1 MKENT
6 RQEMAE
12 VVERIKALHP
22 TLEER
27 KEALRTDL
35 GRFPDVETV
44 HTDAAFWKTRILF
57 DAMVKLRLLVENNF
71 HVIETMGVLS
81 LTRYIFE
88 LSVILKNINADGNFV
103 FLYVQKMKRQ
113 ECEHF
118 EEYLR
123 HIEAEIALYKS
134 MWAAEKAAHEK
145 ITAQDLPT
153 GKLTARNSRRM
164 GKKVSQAMK
173 RSSDFIDQS
182 LEFQFALYADDA
194 ARNGYGFQAHLMEQ
208 QVIPHVQEKHE
219 EAKASYETIKL
230 AWKDRIAAFNSNF
243 QKWRWKE
250 MAERVH
256 MEREYDFIY
265 SYTSRLLHALP
276 HSLTTDQKNLEDT
289 EVLMFLKY
297 VEVQMR
303 WIVAFAQ
310 GKTGKRRPH

>member
-1 MKENT
+1 MSEIIG
-6 RQEMAE
+6 
-12 VVERIKALHP
+12 RIKALHP
-22 TLEER
+22 TLER
-27 KEALRTDL
+27 LKEELRANL
-35 GRFPDVETV
+35 ECFPDVETA
-44 HTDAAFWKTRILF
+44 HTEAAYWKTRILF
-57 DAMVKLRLLVENNF
+57 DAAVKLRLFVENNF
-71 HVIETMGVLS
+71 HVIETIGILA

-88 LSVILKNINADGNFV
+88 LTVILKNINADVNFV

-118 EEYLR
+118 EEYAR

-134 MWAAEKAAHEK
+134 MWAAESAAHQK
-145 ITAQDLPT
+145 IIAKDLPT
-153 GKLTARNSRRM
+153 GKLTARNRRRISE
-164 GKKVSQAMK
+164 KVSQAAK
-173 RSSDFIDQS
+173 RTSDFIDQGM
-182 LEFQFALYADDA
+182 EFQFALFADQA
-194 ARNGYGFQAHLMEQ
+194 ARNGYGFQAHLMEKQ
-208 QVIPHVQEKHE
+208 IIPQVQSNLE
-219 EAKASYETIKL
+219 EARASYEAIKL
-230 AWKDRIAAFNSNF
+230 AWQDRIAAFNSNF

-276 HSLTTDQKNLEDT
+276 HSLTTDQKNLEDS

-310 GKTGKRRPH
+310 GKTDKRRRH